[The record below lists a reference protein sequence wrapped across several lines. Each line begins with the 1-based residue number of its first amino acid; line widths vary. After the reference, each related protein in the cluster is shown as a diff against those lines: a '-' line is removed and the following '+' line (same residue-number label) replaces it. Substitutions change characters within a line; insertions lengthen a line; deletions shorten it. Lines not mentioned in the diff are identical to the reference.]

1 MEKRPNAPEQY
12 CQFNHWTQFFFSET
26 HYADAKYIPI
36 SRPALYDGDCSDFL
50 IQVPFEYVELSRTC
64 TARLLQNVPN
74 FYPVCAVLNN
84 KKRLSDETLGLW
96 LGLLGVTI
104 FAATLPVTRLAV
116 GPVEDPQ
123 LDPVFV
129 ASGRAAIAGILSVL
143 YLWFTHARK
152 PSPQH
157 WSILAVCALGTAVAF
172 PVFLSMALRYTESTH
187 AAVVSG
193 LIPLVTAI
201 SAALYFRQRPS
212 TGFWICALTGCGL
225 VIAFALYKGSG
236 HFSYSDGLLLL
247 AVISTSVGYVAGA
260 RVSSDL
266 PPAHVICWVM
276 VITLPLSV
284 PVAWLTWPHNPI
296 RWESWLSLGYVSV
309 FSMWLGFFAWYRGMV
324 LGGAVRVS
332 QVQLIQPFLALIFS
346 VPIVGERLDLV
357 TVFFSIAVI
366 ATVLLSKKMP
376 AGRPAR

>member
-1 MEKRPNAPEQY
+1 MSVITN
-12 CQFNHWTQFFFSET
+12 
-26 HYADAKYIPI
+26 
-36 SRPALYDGDCSDFL
+36 
-50 IQVPFEYVELSRTC
+50 
-64 TARLLQNVPN
+64 
-74 FYPVCAVLNN
+74 
-84 KKRLSDETLGLW
+84 RLSNEALGLW

-104 FAATLPVTRLAV
+104 FASTLPVTRLAV

-123 LDPVFV
+123 LDPIFV
-129 ASGRAAIAGILSVL
+129 ASGRAVIAGILSVI
-143 YLWFTHARK
+143 YLTLTRAQK
-152 PSPQH
+152 PSPHH
-157 WSILAVCALGTAVAF
+157 WRILAVCALGTAVAF

-193 LIPLVTAI
+193 LLPLATAI

-212 TGFWICALTGCGL
+212 TGFWVCALVGCAL
-225 VIAFALYKGSG
+225 VVAFALYKGGG
-236 HFSYSDGLLLL
+236 HFSYADLLLL
-247 AVISTSVGYVAGA
+247 FAVLSTSVGYVAGTRMSA
-260 RVSSDL
+260 DL

-284 PVAWLTWPHNPI
+284 PVALFTWPENPI
-296 RWESWLSLGYVSV
+296 RWESWASLWYVGV

-332 QVQLIQPFLALIFS
+332 QVQLMQPFLALVFS

-357 TVFFSIAVI
+357 TVFFAIAVI

-376 AGRPAR
+376 AGKPAR